1 MSQIALG
8 QRMNVLVSDIRGS
21 YCRSKATSF
30 SPPKCQLSVFFGSYL
45 IVIATIINSGNALVP
60 RLVLFPQSF
69 YVIHKLE

>member
-30 SPPKCQLSVFFGSYL
+30 FSSKMSTVRFLW
-45 IVIATIINSGNALVP
+45 
-60 RLVLFPQSF
+60 VLFNCHCYDYKFWKCLSAEACFIPTE
-69 YVIHKLE
+69 LLCNT